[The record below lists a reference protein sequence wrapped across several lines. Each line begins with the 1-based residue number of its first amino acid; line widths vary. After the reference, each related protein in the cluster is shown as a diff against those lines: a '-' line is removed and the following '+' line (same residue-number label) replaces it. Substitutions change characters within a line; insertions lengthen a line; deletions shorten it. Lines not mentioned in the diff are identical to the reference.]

1 MACNQVELEMKVE
14 RRCRLVWLVSK
25 SKWILLAWVL
35 LRNGFVP
42 LFFALMANQFRIENL
57 T

>member
-35 LRNGFVP
+35 LRKGFVP
-42 LFFALMANQFRIENL
+42 FFLRWRTSFESKI
-57 T
+57 